1 MKYLLIFSLF
11 FAAAAFAADEPKGTI
26 TAGVLNVRVKPS
38 AKSDAILQLKRG
50 DEVVVIEQGKEWTAI
65 RPPENSSLYISS
77 ALIVEGK
84 LKSAANL
91 RSGPGVNFQSLG
103 ILPKGTPVTVLA
115 DKNSWSRIGV
125 PEAAI
130 KCYIASAY
138 VKVAA
143 PPAPAK
149 ETPRKE
155 TPAVTEKPVIKKGD
169 IVSFDND
176 KFRELQKGYLK
187 GSARNITV
195 EGILEGPAQS
205 SFGNTYILHAGKKDY
220 HVAGIIPGNIDITK
234 KVQINGISNIIPGW
248 DSPVLEI
255 RKISQK

>member
-11 FAAAAFAADEPKGTI
+11 FAAAAFAANETKGTI

-130 KCYIASAY
+130 KCYIA
-138 VKVAA
+138 
-143 PPAPAK
+143 
-149 ETPRKE
+149 R
-155 TPAVTEKPVIKKGD
+155 
-169 IVSFDND
+169 
-176 KFRELQKGYLK
+176 
-187 GSARNITV
+187 
-195 EGILEGPAQS
+195 
-205 SFGNTYILHAGKKDY
+205 LH
-220 HVAGIIPGNIDITK
+220 
-234 KVQINGISNIIPGW
+234 
-248 DSPVLEI
+248 L
-255 RKISQK
+255 